1 MSKGGTSTSNT
12 QIPAYLEDAVRENI
26 NRARDVSQ
34 IGYTPY
40 YGADVAA
47 FSPMQQQSMRSTGN
61 AASAFGLA
69 PEGFDGTAGIPQAQ
83 TFAGGVQGY
92 SSAPLYEQSLDKL
105 FANAPAQYNAMN
117 DMFIDPF
124 TGARSRNN
132 YGNASPV
139 MGMARTGGG
148 NGGDGYS
155 STMEH
160 HNAFLNRMR
169 EEGASDVYDSIYQQ
183 TYTAG
188 DLVNGD
194 TFVGDDG
201 LNYTVGYD
209 VGQVDPSLANAVQ
222 RNKINEVRSNS
233 SAVGSIL
240 GNTLQ
245 GFPLSRLF
253 EGITGIAP
261 FNSNDAPVGS
271 LSTADVRDGR
281 FGGLIG
287 YEQENARAIADAANR
302 QANELSQNR
311 LQNDMLRDDIYSS
324 GGLLGNDTSAGFLES
339 GQQFVDQLSEQEKFN
354 LIQQNTLNAR
364 LAVEANERA
373 QAENQRNI
381 AAAQE
386 AAIEAARAA
395 AAERARIA
403 ASQRSTI
410 NSSDGDGP
418 KGNNSSGGYG
428 KSQAPNEAGS
438 RFGL

>member
-1 MSKGGTSTSNT
+1 MAKGGTTSSNT

-69 PEGFDGTAGIPQAQ
+69 PEGFDAMAGMPQAQ

-233 SAVGSIL
+233 SAVGSIV

-253 EGITGIAP
+253 EGITGTAP
-261 FNSNDAPVGS
+261 FNSNDASRSS
-271 LSTADVRDGR
+271 LSNVDVNDGR
-281 FGGLIG
+281 FANIIG
-287 YEQENARAIADAANR
+287 YEQENARAQYDQR
-302 QANELSQNR
+302 G
-311 LQNDMLRDDIYSS
+311 DMYPPQIQ
-324 GGLLGNDTSAGFLES
+324 GGLLGNSDYQAYDGELILK
-339 GQQFVDQLSEQEKFN
+339 QQEM
-354 LIQQNTLNAR
+354 
-364 LAVEANERA
+364 A
-373 QAENQRNI
+373 QARMQEDIR
-381 AAAQE
+381 AAQE
-386 AAIEAARAA
+386 AEKFAAFVAKQEADLIKLNQLNNAVAPVVA
-395 AAERARIA
+395 PPVVK
-403 ASQRSTI
+403 TTV
-410 NSSDGDGP
+410 NSNNGGA
-418 KGNNSSGGYG
+418 KGNNDSWQGTNSSGTAKKGF
-428 KSQAPNEAGS
+428 S
-438 RFGL
+438 FGL

>member
-1 MSKGGTSTSNT
+1 MAKGGTTSSNT

-47 FSPMQQQSMRSTGN
+47 FSPMQQQSMLSTGN

-69 PEGFDGTAGIPQAQ
+69 PQGFDAMAGMPQAQ

-92 SSAPLYEQSLDKL
+92 SSAPLYEQSLDNL
-105 FANAPAQYNAMN
+105 FANAPAQYNAMA

-124 TGARSRNN
+124 TGSRSRNN

-139 MGMARTGGG
+139 MGMARSDGG
-148 NGGDGYS
+148 NGNSPYGNDANID
-155 STMEH
+155 H
-160 HNAFLNRMR
+160 LNRMK
-169 EEGASDVYDSIYQQ
+169 EQGTADVYDSIYRQNKSS
-183 TYTAG
+183 
-188 DLVNGD
+188 DLVRGD

-209 VGQVDPSLANAVQ
+209 VGQVDPALANAVQ

-233 SAVGSIL
+233 SAIGSMI

-245 GFPLSRLF
+245 GGPMSRLF
-253 EGITGIAP
+253 EGITGVAP

-271 LSTADVRDGR
+271 LSNANVNDGR

-287 YEQENARAIADAANR
+287 YEQENAKAIADAANR
-302 QANELSQNR
+302 QANDLYQNR
-311 LQNDMLRDDIYSS
+311 LQNDMLRDDIYSNVS
-324 GGLLGNDTSAGFLES
+324 GGLLNGTALDRARIELTPAADGSYSL
-339 GQQFVDQLSEQEKFN
+339 QQQASIDQAKARVAQINADRIAREQ
-354 LIQQNTLNAR
+354 
-364 LAVEANERA
+364 
-373 QAENQRNI
+373 

-395 AAERARIA
+395 AAEQARI
-403 ASQRSTI
+403 QRQNDRGPESSG
-410 NSSDGDGP
+410 NSS
-418 KGNNSSGGYG
+418 SGYA
-428 KSQAPNEAGS
+428 KSKAPGEAGS

>member
-1 MSKGGTSTSNT
+1 MSKGGTTSQST
-12 QIPAYLEDAVRENI
+12 QIPAYLEDAVKENI
-26 NRARDVSQ
+26 NKARDVSQ
-34 IGYTPY
+34 IGYVPY
-40 YGADVAA
+40 YGPDVAA
-47 FSPMQQQSMRSTGN
+47 FSPMQQQSMQSTGN

-69 PEGFDGTAGIPQAQ
+69 PQGFNAMAGMPQAQ

-92 SSAPLYEQSLDKL
+92 SSAPLYEQTLDKL

-233 SAVGSIL
+233 SAVGSIV

-253 EGITGIAP
+253 EGITGTAP
-261 FNSNDAPVGS
+261 FNSNDAPRGS
-271 LSTADVRDGR
+271 LSNVDVRDGR

-287 YEQENARAIADAANR
+287 YKQENLRAIADVENQQALARQEADRVR
-302 QANELSQNR
+302 QATQFQAAMQAEADYNQQAAQRAAQQAQIDQIKKLTAPVAKTTVNSN
-311 LQNDMLRDDIYSS
+311 N
-324 GGLLGNDTSAGFLES
+324 GGL
-339 GQQFVDQLSEQEKFN
+339 
-354 LIQQNTLNAR
+354 
-364 LAVEANERA
+364 
-373 QAENQRNI
+373 
-381 AAAQE
+381 
-386 AAIEAARAA
+386 
-395 AAERARIA
+395 
-403 ASQRSTI
+403 
-410 NSSDGDGP
+410 
-418 KGNNSSGGYG
+418 KGNNDSWQGTNSSGTAKKGF
-428 KSQAPNEAGS
+428 S
-438 RFGL
+438 FGL